1 MAEAEPVIVNV
12 SVDASALRRE
22 LSDAERLSRGFGRAL
37 GDALEAGVVRG
48 RSLGDVLRGLG
59 ARMSE
64 IALSAALRPVETA
77 FGSIFSGLTRGLI
90 AGASPVGAGGALN
103 APPATVAIGAAA
115 TSSPSQA
122 GAGAAAAASPA
133 APVTV
138 HISTPDADSFRR
150 SEAQVSAA
158 LARAVARG
166 RRGL

>member
-1 MAEAEPVIVNV
+1 MADNDPVVVNV

-22 LSDAERLSRGFGRAL
+22 LSEAERLSRSFGGAL

-59 ARMSE
+59 SRLSE
-64 IALSAALRPVETA
+64 IALSAALKPVETA
-77 FGSIFSGLTRGLI
+77 FGSIFSKLTTGALGGL
-90 AGASPVGAGGALN
+90 SPFGAGGGLA
-103 APPATVAIGAAA
+103 APAPLASVGA
-115 TSSPSQA
+115 SL
-122 GAGAAAAASPA
+122 ASASAPA
-133 APVTV
+133 APSVPAPSPPTGPITV
-138 HISTPDADSFRR
+138 NIATPDAESFRR